1 MSAGGRCLDIGI
13 VGCGTAGPAA
23 ALFLLRAGHRVTV
36 YERVAQPGPVG
47 AGIVL
52 QPSGMAVLAGLGL
65 LDEVLAAG
73 AVLDE
78 LLCETPQQ
86 RAVVHLRYADLAPDL
101 YGLGLHRG
109 VLFRTLFSAL
119 LREPGAKLRLGVEI
133 VACERRGRRR
143 SLHLR
148 ASDGSFHGPH
158 DLLIVADGAR
168 SQVRSAPDDGPPK
181 RVSKYPFGAL
191 WFVARD
197 EERRFTRR
205 LHQVVESTRRMLGL
219 LPTGLGPG
227 ASTDPDTNKGTPLV
241 SLFYSVR
248 CDEVPDLRR
257 AGLDAW
263 KAEALRLSPAAAPL
277 LPQIRSI
284 DDLLLSEYYDVVME
298 RWHGRDVVYLGDAG
312 HAMSPQLG
320 QGCNLALCDAAQLAA
335 CLADESHPDL
345 AEALEAYS
353 RARRE
358 HLGYYQLATR
368 WLTPLFQSDH
378 TWLGLPRDLLMGLTC
393 RLPWFR
399 TQMLAGMAG
408 ISRGPLRGFV
418 PLSTRPPRL
427 NPR

>member
-1 MSAGGRCLDIGI
+1 MQAGGRALSIGI

-23 ALFLLRAGHRVTV
+23 ALFLVRAGHRVTV

-78 LLCETPQQ
+78 LLCQTPQE
-86 RAVVHLRYADLAPDL
+86 RPVVHLRYADLAPDL

-119 LREPGAKLRLGVEI
+119 QREPGVELRLGVEI

-143 SLHLR
+143 ALHLC
-148 ASDGSFHGPH
+148 ASDGSMHGPH

-181 RVSKYPFGAL
+181 HVSKYPFGAL

-197 EERRFTRR
+197 DERRFTRR
-205 LHQVVESTRRMLGL
+205 LHQVVKSTRRLLGL
-219 LPTGLGPG
+219 LPTGLGPNT
-227 ASTDPDTNKGTPLV
+227 SEREQTPLV

-248 CDEVPDLRR
+248 CDEVPALRR

-263 KAEALRLSPAAAPL
+263 KAEVLHLAPAAAPL
-277 LPQIRSI
+277 MPQIRSV
-284 DDLLLSEYYDVVME
+284 DDLLLSEYYDVEME

-335 CLADESHPDL
+335 CLADPTHPEL

-378 TWLGLPRDLLMGLTC
+378 TWLGPPRDLLMGLSC
-393 RLPWFR
+393 RLPWLR

-408 ISRGPLRGFV
+408 ISRGPLRGLM
-418 PLSTRPPRL
+418 PLSTRPP
-427 NPR
+427 PRPTR

>member
-1 MSAGGRCLDIGI
+1 MSAGGRALDIGI

-52 QPSGMAVLAGLGL
+52 QPSGMAVLAALGL

-78 LLCETPQQ
+78 LLCETPHG
-86 RAVVHLRYADLAPDL
+86 RPVVHLRYADLAPDL

-109 VLFRTLFSAL
+109 VLFGTLFSAL
-119 LREPGAKLRLGVEI
+119 RRAPGVQLRLGVEI
-133 VACERRGRRR
+133 TGCERRGRRR
-143 SLHLR
+143 ALHLH
-148 ASDGSFHGPH
+148 AGDGSWHGPH

-219 LPTGLGPG
+219 LPTGRGPG
-227 ASTDPDTNKGTPLV
+227 ASSDPTQGTPLV

-248 CDEVPDLRR
+248 VDEVPALRR
-257 AGLDAW
+257 AGLAAW
-263 KAEALRLSPAAAPL
+263 KAEVLRLAPAAAPL
-277 LPQIRSI
+277 LPQIRSVE
-284 DDLLLSEYYDVVME
+284 DLLLSEYYDVVME

-335 CLADESHPDL
+335 CLADPAHPEL
-345 AEALEAYS
+345 AEALEAYT
-353 RARRE
+353 RARRD

-378 TWLGLPRDLLMGLTC
+378 AWLGAPRDLLMGWTC

-408 ISRGPLRGFV
+408 ISRGPLR
-418 PLSTRPPRL
+418 PLMPLATRPPRL
-427 NPR
+427 PPR